1 MAGRYNMVCDQGA
14 TFSLIFTIKT
24 DDIPWNLVDN
34 YTARMKVK
42 EFPSATTSLIDLNT
56 TNSRITFAAGGQV
69 TLTIS
74 AGDTEDLP
82 PGRFDYDLE
91 FEVIATGVV
100 TRILEGKFV
109 VRQEVTN

>member
-14 TFSLIFTIKT
+14 TFQLIFNIST
-24 DDIPWNLVDN
+24 DGTAWTLSN

-42 EFPSATTSLIDLNT
+42 EFPSATTSLIELT
-56 TNSRITFAAGGQV
+56 TSNGRISFSGGQV
-69 TLTIS
+69 TLLIS
-74 AGDTEDLP
+74 ATNTADLP

-91 FEVIATGVV
+91 FEDNAGTV
-100 TRILEGKFV
+100 TRILQGRFV